1 MTKKTLKGIIK
12 NGGATLDHTG
22 NAADIRGGYMVSR
35 KGGEVISIGRY
46 NKIARAV
53 YRTMAKLR
61 PFEFCGVWV
70 SNGLV
75 YVDISVNI
83 KQLAHALRFGDDNE
97 QIEIY
102 DVVND
107 RTIKCPNA

>member
-1 MTKKTLKGIIK
+1 MTKKTLKSIIK
-12 NGGATLDHTG
+12 NGGATLDHNG
-22 NAADIRGGYMVSR
+22 NATDIRGGYMVSR
-35 KGGEVISIGRY
+35 KGGEIISIDRY

-83 KQLAHALRFGDDNE
+83 KQLAHAQRFGAVNE
-97 QIEIY
+97 QLKIWDINNERELDCIIY
-102 DVVND
+102 
-107 RTIKCPNA
+107 